1 MTENWKDMY
10 CCEECVENAVLMKN
24 NMNQKCHKRKSI
36 IQDLVVVEED
46 NQLLEAGENQF
57 WKYFITINFWTTF
70 YYPWYPK
77 L

>member
-1 MTENWKDMY
+1 MY

-57 WKYFITINFWTTF
+57 CKYFR
-70 YYPWYPK
+70 
-77 L
+77 